1 VRPAVTVV
9 IPTVPPTRLGTI
21 LRHQG
26 ACGSNAIERA
36 LEAQRHSRLRLGE
49 QLLEMGL
56 TERQPLLR
64 ALAAQAGVSYLAN
77 VDGAIVRKAPG
88 GLSSDAVR
96 ALGLVPIA
104 DAVGGRIRVACP
116 APLPR
121 RSLGC
126 FRQLTGWTPE
136 VFLVSD
142 SDWPTLIDNYGADV
156 QDGAADRPMA
166 AFVLAQT
173 LSDAAAGIA
182 DAATR
187 ARNTMVKEARWEPY
201 TWIRVQGHGAA
212 TDVVFA
218 HSLSIEEESCPAATT
233 SH

>member
-1 VRPAVTVV
+1 MAV

-21 LRHQG
+21 LRHQA
-26 ACGSNAIERA
+26 ACTATDIERG
-36 LEAQRHSRLRLGE
+36 LDAQRESGLRLGE
-49 QLLEMGL
+49 QLLAMGL
-56 TERQPLLR
+56 IERQSLLR

-77 VDGAIVRKAPG
+77 LDAGMVRKAPG
-88 GLSSDAVR
+88 GLSSEAVR
-96 ALGLVPIA
+96 AIGLMPIA
-104 DAVGGRIRVACP
+104 EAKNGRIRVACP

-121 RSLGC
+121 RALGS

-142 SDWPTLIDNYGADV
+142 RDWQALLANHGAELGV
-156 QDGAADRPMA
+156 DRA
-166 AFVLAQT
+166 TAHFVLAGS

-187 ARNTMVKEARWEPY
+187 ARTTMVKEARMDPY
-201 TWIRVQGHGAA
+201 TWVRVQGTRAA

-218 HSLSIEEESCPAATT
+218 HAMAEEEVPCPADST
-233 SH
+233 SL